1 MISQEQTA
9 EILQEYEEFFSE
21 LESSAILAIAS
32 NDWTQLYDLI
42 AGFQNQLTLEA
53 LETAIQNR
61 KTNTVDL
68 RHPGVGLVQNTNDRT
83 F

>member
-1 MISQEQTA
+1 MITPELAA
-9 EILQEYEEFFSE
+9 EILQLHEGFFSE
-21 LESSAILAIAS
+21 LESLAILAIAS

-61 KTNTVDL
+61 KTNTDSSDSS
-68 RHPGVGLVQNTNDRT
+68 GVGLVPTEQKR
-83 F
+83 